1 MILGFT
7 ILACFVCTTG
17 SRAYEYVDDATITE
31 KVVGIITE
39 DPDAQLLK
47 IDVDTTGG
55 NVVLTG
61 YVNSI
66 ETKKRIISRIKMLK
80 GVKSV
85 RSLMKVKERK

>member
-1 MILGFT
+1 M
-7 ILACFVCTTG
+7 
-17 SRAYEYVDDATITE
+17 AYEYADDAAITR
-31 KVVGIITE
+31 KVIGVIAE
-39 DPDAQLLK
+39 DPDAQLVK

-61 YVNSI
+61 YVNSV

-85 RSLMKVKERK
+85 RSLMKVKERKDQGG